1 MELEMRVVD
10 TGTQECELIEV
21 EDVMELDIRS
31 RHLKDIVV
39 TG

>member
-1 MELEMRVVD
+1 MRVVD

-21 EDVMELDIRS
+21 EDVVELDIRS
-31 RHLKDIVV
+31 GHLKDIVV

>member
-1 MELEMRVVD
+1 LELEMSVVD

-21 EDVMELDIRS
+21 EDVMELDIKRS
-31 RHLKDIVV
+31 HLKDIVV